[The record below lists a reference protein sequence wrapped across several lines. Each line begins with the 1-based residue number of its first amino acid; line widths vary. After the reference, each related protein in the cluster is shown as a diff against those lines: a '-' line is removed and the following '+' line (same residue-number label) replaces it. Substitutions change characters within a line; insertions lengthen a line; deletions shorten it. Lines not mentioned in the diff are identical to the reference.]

1 MQQFVQKIVE
11 FIPAL
16 SAQNRE
22 TSSFYEVIQKEIL
35 NGTWLDTW
43 FGLVLSMVVFCVVVL
58 IFMILMTLLL
68 VYAERKVAS
77 HMQDRLGP
85 MRVGPHGIF
94 QPIAD
99 VVKLLLK
106 EDIISK
112 EANKKLFVL
121 APYVV
126 FASSFAVLAAVPFG
140 AFFVAAD
147 FNIGAFYIVA
157 ISSLVVLGLI
167 MAGWASNNKWSMLSA
182 MRSAAQLISY
192 EIPLGLSLL
201 AVIMVVSSLS
211 MQKIVGAQEGW
222 FWHWLIF
229 RNPFL
234 FLAFFIYF
242 LSSVAEVNR
251 NPFDITEAESELVAG
266 FHTEYSGIRF
276 AFFFLAE
283 YINMFVV
290 SAIATTLFLGGWN
303 IGLPLDNILGGA
315 KGIPL
320 HAVRAILF
328 VGKSLGL
335 VFVMLWFRWTL
346 PRLRVDQLMAVCWK
360 YFIPIAFLNIL
371 GAGVWELIF
380 KEFKPITLVWLFV
393 PVLIIIIGLI
403 TAVARRGASRETVLS

>member
-1 MQQFVQKIVE
+1 M
-11 FIPAL
+11 
-16 SAQNRE
+16 
-22 TSSFYEVIQKEIL
+22 VI
-35 NGTWLDTW
+35 
-43 FGLVLSMVVFCVVVL
+43 FCVVVL

-77 HMQDRLGP
+77 HMQGRLGP
-85 MRVGPHGIF
+85 MRVGFHGIF

-112 EANKKLFVL
+112 EANRKLFIL

-126 FASSFAVLAAVPFG
+126 FGSSFAVLAAVPFG

-147 FNIGAFYIVA
+147 FNIGAFYIIA

-211 MQKIVGAQEGW
+211 MQEIVGAQEGW
-222 FWHWLIF
+222 FWHWLVF

-251 NPFDITEAESELVAG
+251 NPFDIPEAESELVAG

-303 IGLPLDNILGGA
+303 IGLPLDNILGTTA

-320 HAVRAILF
+320 HAARAILF